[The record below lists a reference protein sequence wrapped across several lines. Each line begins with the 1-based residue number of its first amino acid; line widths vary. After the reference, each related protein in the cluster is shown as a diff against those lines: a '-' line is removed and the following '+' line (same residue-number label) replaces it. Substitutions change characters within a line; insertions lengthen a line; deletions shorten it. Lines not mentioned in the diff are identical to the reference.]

1 MRALGRLMTFL
12 GLVTLLAGGYG
23 YAAVHS
29 SFAPGLYSWV
39 AEAYVH
45 IGGLSFSLTHPQFLF
60 RGLQAFTA
68 TYRLGLALGGL
79 GGIMVGGI
87 LINLNKRS

>member
-29 SFAPGLYSWV
+29 AYAPELYSWM
-39 AEAYVH
+39 AGAYVY
-45 IGGLSFSLTHPQFLF
+45 IGGLRFSMAHPQYLL
-60 RGLQAFTA
+60 RGLQAFTV
-68 TYRLGLALGGL
+68 TYREALALGGL

-87 LINLNKRS
+87 LINMYRRQ